1 MVLVPNPHYFVHAA
15 TVNTTGQAA
24 HLLDEVMEKRRAG
37 HKFLVVDITIQGLI
51 QSKDQLGHVIT
62 SYPLNASKNRKADAA
77 IGHPNRYSTRL
88 SDIAAILT
96 LAPRSAGTGKRTV
109 LHDMASYI
117 ATAFGS

>member
-62 SYPLNASKNRKADAA
+62 SYSLNASKNRKTDAA
-77 IGHPNRYSTRL
+77 IGHPNRHSTRL
-88 SDIAAILT
+88 SDIAAM
-96 LAPRSAGTGKRTV
+96 APCGTKCHFSAAWNLVAAGHNG
-109 LHDMASYI
+109 H
-117 ATAFGS
+117 

>member
-1 MVLVPNPHYFVHAA
+1 MVLVPNPHDLVHAA

-24 HLLDEVMEKRRAG
+24 HLLDEVMEKRGAG

-62 SYPLNASKNRKADAA
+62 SYPLNASKNRKTDAA

-88 SDIAAILT
+88 SDIAVM
-96 LAPRSAGTGKRTV
+96 APCGTKCHFSAAWNLVAAGHNG
-109 LHDMASYI
+109 H
-117 ATAFGS
+117 

>member
-62 SYPLNASKNRKADAA
+62 SYPLNASKNRKADAH
-77 IGHPNRYSTRL
+77 GPLWHKMSFQC
-88 SDIAAILT
+88 
-96 LAPRSAGTGKRTV
+96 GV
-109 LHDMASYI
+109 E
-117 ATAFGS
+117 FGCCRV